1 MEIVDHFMPDYGV
14 VLSRTQSAFVHKD
27 RCKLSEP
34 FATERWNKTMAH
46 YMLQVKYTLEEISQI
61 AVSGDTRQ
69 ETVRPYHRVVA
80 ARHMHWMFQS
90 SV

>member
-1 MEIVDHFMPDYGV
+1 ESSTTSCLITASSCHGHKVP
-14 VLSRTQSAFVHKD
+14 SSIKD
-27 RCKLSEP
+27 RCRLSEP
-34 FATERWNKTMAH
+34 FATERWKKAMAH
-46 YMLQVKYTLEEISQI
+46 YMLQVKYTLKAISQI

-69 ETVRPYHRVVA
+69 EAVRPYHRVVA